1 MNPVPPQPPP
11 PDPETRLTALLL
23 GELSPEETAAVYAE
37 LAARPDQIQLL
48 ARLARTLPLVREA
61 VRGAEAKPAPDPA
74 TAAPAPAPLRL
85 SPERRQALLAAFKT
99 VSPPAF
105 APARREA
112 SSRRTHWLALAAMVT
127 LLLAL
132 AAGMMLP
139 ALSKAKAKAQLIS
152 QRHQER
158 MAELERRLAEA
169 DAAAPPQP
177 PAAAVVPTAESS
189 DRRGQT
195 LGRSPVPATQP
206 TPATA
211 PQPAAPT
218 SEMAPTLARSRVLT
232 AASGTAQPQTE
243 NLRGSV
249 RYGLAAPGSRSTES
263 FTNAANFPESLAPG
277 PAPAPAPAAG
287 ESFAL
292 GLPIQGGFTQGGFT
306 SAAPGRWGA
315 ETRSERHTLA
325 LKLHEERLA
334 ESPAA
339 DATRLE
345 RKDTKQIAPAAAPA
359 PALPIH
365 QPEVATAENPFSTF
379 SLNVADV
386 SFRLAAASL
395 WAGQLPPP
403 GGVRVEEFINAFD
416 YRDPAPAPGAP
427 LAFHWDRARHPC
439 AHNRELVRFS
449 VRTAALGR
457 EPGRALNL
465 VLVLDRSGS
474 MERADRVATCR
485 EMLRVLAGQLQPA
498 DRLSVVT
505 FARTAR
511 LFAEGVAGDHA
522 GPVLAEAAALTP
534 EGGTHLEDALRLG
547 YQVAV
552 RHFLPD
558 GVNRV
563 ILITDGAA
571 NLGEVMPDSLQ
582 QLVEDH
588 RRRGVALDAFGVGW
602 EDYNDELL
610 EVLTR
615 HGDGRYGFLNSP
627 DEAAAGFAAQLA
639 GALQVAAADV
649 KVQVEFN
656 PARVPR
662 WRQLG
667 YARHQLTAE
676 QFRDNTVDAAELGAA
691 EAGTALYALEVN
703 PAGQG
708 PLGIFRV
715 RYREPASGRYREL
728 AWTLDYRGPAPEL
741 ADAGPALRLAATAA
755 LFAEWLAQSPF
766 AGDVSPERLQPLLAG
781 VPEAFAPDSRPA
793 LLAQMLEQARRL
805 AGR

>member
-1 MNPVPPQPPP
+1 V
-11 PDPETRLTALLL
+11 
-23 GELSPEETAAVYAE
+23 
-37 LAARPDQIQLL
+37 
-48 ARLARTLPLVREA
+48 
-61 VRGAEAKPAPDPA
+61 
-74 TAAPAPAPLRL
+74 
-85 SPERRQALLAAFKT
+85 
-99 VSPPAF
+99 
-105 APARREA
+105 
-112 SSRRTHWLALAAMVT
+112 
-127 LLLAL
+127 
-132 AAGMMLP
+132 
-139 ALSKAKAKAQLIS
+139 
-152 QRHQER
+152 
-158 MAELERRLAEA
+158 
-169 DAAAPPQP
+169 
-177 PAAAVVPTAESS
+177 
-189 DRRGQT
+189 
-195 LGRSPVPATQP
+195 
-206 TPATA
+206 
-211 PQPAAPT
+211 
-218 SEMAPTLARSRVLT
+218 
-232 AASGTAQPQTE
+232 
-243 NLRGSV
+243 
-249 RYGLAAPGSRSTES
+249 
-263 FTNAANFPESLAPG
+263 
-277 PAPAPAPAAG
+277 
-287 ESFAL
+287 
-292 GLPIQGGFTQGGFT
+292 
-306 SAAPGRWGA
+306 
-315 ETRSERHTLA
+315 A
-325 LKLHEERLA
+325 LKLHEEKRA

-339 DATRLE
+339 DATSFFDADHDESLAR
-345 RKDTKQIAPAAAPA
+345 AAAPTVA
-359 PALPIH
+359 PPMH

-395 WAGQLPPP
+395 EAGQLPPP
-403 GGVRVEEFINAFD
+403 GGVRVEEFVNAFD

-427 LAFHWDRARHPC
+427 LAFHWDRARHPF
-439 AHNRELVRFS
+439 AHNRELVRFR
-449 VRTAALGR
+449 VQTAALGR

-552 RHFLPD
+552 RHFLPN

-627 DEAAAGFAAQLA
+627 DQAATGFAAQLA

-662 WRQLG
+662 WRQIG

-691 EAGTALYALEVN
+691 EAGTALYAIEVN
-703 PAGQG
+703 PDGQG

-715 RYREPASGRYREL
+715 RYREPATGRYREL

-741 ADAGPALRLAATAA
+741 ASAGPALRLAATAA

-766 AGDVSPERLQPLLAG
+766 ASDVSPERLQPLLAG

>member
-1 MNPVPPQPPP
+1 MNPVPTQPPP
-11 PDPETRLTALLL
+11 PDPEARLTALLL

-37 LAARPDQIQLL
+37 LAARPEQIQLL

-61 VRGAEAKPAPDPA
+61 VRGTEAGPSSDQA
-74 TAAPAPAPLRL
+74 TAAPASTPLRL
-85 SPERRQALLAAFKT
+85 APERRHALLAAFKT
-99 VSPPAF
+99 GAPPAF
-105 APARREA
+105 APARRAA
-112 SSRRTHWLALAAMVT
+112 SSRRTQWLALAAVVT

-132 AAGMMLP
+132 VGGLMLP
-139 ALSKAKAKAQLIS
+139 AFSRAKAKAQIVS
-152 QRHQER
+152 QPHKEK

-169 DAAAPPQP
+169 DAVSPQP
-177 PAAAVVPTAESS
+177 PAAAVPAGEASA
-189 DRRGQT
+189 RRGQT
-195 LGRSPVPATQP
+195 LGRPTAPAAQPPPAAALTSPAP
-206 TPATA
+206 TPARSFELSGPAGVAPAQTA
-211 PQPAAPT
+211 DVRPF
-218 SEMAPTLARSRVLT
+218 MRYGLTLPGARSAEGFAD
-232 AASGTAQPQTE
+232 AASGP
-243 NLRGSV
+243 GSV
-249 RYGLAAPGSRSTES
+249 DQGLS
-263 FTNAANFPESLAPG
+263 
-277 PAPAPAPAAG
+277 PAPDSAAD
-287 ESFAL
+287 ESVAL
-292 GLPIQGGFTQGGFT
+292 GLPKERDD
-306 SAAPGRWGA
+306 SPAAPGLGGV
-315 ETRSERHTLA
+315 ETPSERETLA
-325 LKLHEERLA
+325 LAPLYKKRA
-334 ESPAA
+334 ASPLPK
-339 DATRLE
+339 ATRLARQE
-345 RKDTKQIAPAAAPA
+345 PEPVAPAAAL
-359 PALPIH
+359 ALLPPGH
-365 QPEVATAENPFSTF
+365 PPEVATAENPFSTF

-386 SFRLAAASL
+386 SFRLVAASFE
-395 WAGQLPPP
+395 AGQLPPP
-403 GGVRVEEFINAFD
+403 SGVRIEEFINAFD
-416 YRDPAPAPGAP
+416 YHDPAPAPGAP
-427 LAFHWDRARHPC
+427 LAFHWDRGRHPF
-439 AHNRELVRFS
+439 AHHRELVRFR
-449 VRTAALGR
+449 VQTAARGR

-511 LFAEGVAGDHA
+511 LFAEGVSGDQA
-522 GPVLAEAAALTP
+522 GPVLAQAAALTP
-534 EGGTHLEDALRLG
+534 EGGTHLEAALRLG
-547 YQVAV
+547 YEVAV
-552 RHFLPD
+552 RHFLPG

-563 ILITDGAA
+563 ILVTDGAA
-571 NLGEVMPDSLQ
+571 NLGEVMPDSLK

-615 HGDGRYGFLNSP
+615 HGDGRYGFLNAP

-656 PARVPR
+656 PARVTR
-662 WRQLG
+662 WRQIG

-691 EAGTALYALEVN
+691 EAGTALYALEVQ

-708 PLGIFRV
+708 PLGTFRV
-715 RYREPASGRYREL
+715 RYREPATGRYREQ

-781 VPEAFAPDSRPA
+781 VPETFAPDPRPA

>member
-11 PDPETRLTALLL
+11 PDPEARLTALLL
-23 GELSPEETAAVYAE
+23 GELTPEETAAVYAE

-48 ARLARTLPLVREA
+48 ARLARTLPLVRAA
-61 VRGAEAKPAPDPA
+61 VRGAEARPSSDQA
-74 TAAPAPAPLRL
+74 TAAPATTPLRL
-85 SPERRQALLAAFKT
+85 SPERRQVLLAAFKT
-99 VSPPAF
+99 GAPPAL
-105 APARREA
+105 APAQRAA
-112 SSRRTHWLALAAMVT
+112 SSRRAQWLALAAVVT

-132 AAGMMLP
+132 VGGLMLP
-139 ALSKAKAKAQLIS
+139 AFSRAKAKAQIVS
-152 QRHQER
+152 QQHKEK
-158 MAELERRLAEA
+158 MAVLERRLAEA
-169 DAAAPPQP
+169 DAVSPPP
-177 PAAAVVPTAESS
+177 PAAAAVPAGEASA
-189 DRRGQT
+189 RRELT
-195 LGRSPVPATQP
+195 LGRPPA
-206 TPATA
+206 
-211 PQPAAPT
+211 PAAQAPPTVAPMPPT
-218 SEMAPTLARSRVLT
+218 SARSLGLAGPTGAAPAQT
-232 AASGTAQPQTE
+232 ADVR
-243 NLRGSV
+243 LLK
-249 RYGLAAPGSRSTES
+249 RYGLTLPRDRSAEGFAEAASVPGLVNRGPS
-263 FTNAANFPESLAPG
+263 
-277 PAPAPAPAAG
+277 PAPAPAVD
-287 ESFAL
+287 ESLAL
-292 GLPIQGGFTQGGFT
+292 GLSRQSGIAP
-306 SAAPGRWGA
+306 AAPGLGGV
-315 ETRSERHTLA
+315 ETRGEPDTLA
-325 LKLHEERLA
+325 RASSDKILA
-334 ESPAA
+334 ESPPA
-339 DATRLE
+339 DATRLD
-345 RKDTKQIAPAAAPA
+345 RKEPELVAPAAAPVLV
-359 PALPIH
+359 PPVH
-365 QPEVATAENPFSTF
+365 PPEVATAENPFSTF

-395 WAGQLPPP
+395 EAGQLPPP
-403 GGVRVEEFINAFD
+403 SGVRVEEFLNAFD

-427 LAFHWDRARHPC
+427 LAFHWDRARHPF
-439 AHNRELVRFS
+439 AHHRELVRF
-449 VRTAALGR
+449 RIQTAAQGR

-511 LFAEGVAGDHA
+511 LFAEGVSGDQA
-522 GPVLAEAAALTP
+522 GPVLAQAATLTP
-534 EGGTHLEDALRLG
+534 EGGTHLEAALRLG
-547 YQVAV
+547 YEVAV
-552 RHFLPD
+552 RHFLPG

-563 ILITDGAA
+563 ILVTDGAA
-571 NLGEVMPDSLQ
+571 NLGEVMPDSLK

-615 HGDGRYGFLNSP
+615 HGDGRYGFLNAP

-656 PARVPR
+656 PARVTR
-662 WRQLG
+662 WRQIG

-676 QFRDNTVDAAELGAA
+676 QFRDDTVDAAELGAA
-691 EAGTALYALEVN
+691 EAGTALYALEVQ

-708 PLGIFRV
+708 PLGTFRV
-715 RYREPASGRYREL
+715 RYREPATGRYREL
-728 AWTLDYRGPAPEL
+728 AWTLDYRGPASEL

-781 VPEAFAPDSRPA
+781 VPETFAPDPRPA
-793 LLAQMLEQARRL
+793 LLAQMLDQARRL

>member
-11 PDPETRLTALLL
+11 PDPEARLTALLL

-61 VRGAEAKPAPDPA
+61 VSGAEAKPSPDHA
-74 TAAPAPAPLRL
+74 TAAPALAPLRL

-105 APARREA
+105 APTRRA
-112 SSRRTHWLALAAMVT
+112 SSSRHTYWLALAAVVT
-127 LLLAL
+127 VLLAL
-132 AAGMMLP
+132 GVGMMLP
-139 ALSKAKAKAQLIS
+139 ALSKAKAKAQYVS
-152 QRHQER
+152 QRHKET
-158 MAELERRLAEA
+158 MAELKRRLAEA

-177 PAAAVVPTAESS
+177 PAAAAVPSAETS

-195 LGRSPVPATQP
+195 HGRPKVLATQP
-206 TPATA
+206 TPTVALTPIA
-211 PQPAAPT
+211 PTPVPSPDPAAPT
-218 SEMAPTLARSRVLT
+218 GEAQSKIDDIRMLMRYSMLGPNRPARRSAVGSSE
-232 AASGTAQPQTE
+232 
-243 NLRGSV
+243 
-249 RYGLAAPGSRSTES
+249 
-263 FTNAANFPESLAPG
+263 AANFPESVAPG
-277 PAPAPAPAAG
+277 PAPAPAPAVG

-292 GLPIQGGFTQGGFT
+292 GLPIQGGVA

-315 ETRSERHTLA
+315 ETRSERDTVA
-325 LKLHEERLA
+325 LKLREERLT
-334 ESPAA
+334 ESQAA
-339 DATRLE
+339 DATRLD
-345 RKDTKQIAPAAAPA
+345 RKDTKQIAAVAAPA

-395 WAGQLPPP
+395 EAGQLPPP
-403 GGVRVEEFINAFD
+403 GVVRVEEFVNAFD

-427 LAFHWDRARHPC
+427 LAFHWNRARHPF

-563 ILITDGAA
+563 VLITDGAA
-571 NLGEVMPDSLQ
+571 NLGDVMPDSLK

-588 RRRGVALDAFGVGW
+588 RRCGVALDAFGVGW

-639 GALQVAAADV
+639 GALRVAAADV

-656 PARVPR
+656 PARVTR
-662 WRQLG
+662 WRQIG

-703 PAGQG
+703 AAGQG
-708 PLGIFRV
+708 PLGICRV

-728 AWTLDYRGPAPEL
+728 AWTLDYRGPAREL

-766 AGDVSPERLQPLLAG
+766 AGDVSPERLQTLLAG
-781 VPEAFAPDSRPA
+781 VPEAFAPDPRPA